1 MKLLGKYL
9 HKNISE
15 SGIEVTFAF
24 DYRYLSFF
32 EALKNK
38 VYSIE
43 IKNVSNK
50 RSLQSNSY
58 LWALISQICKVQ
70 DGNIANVNNLY
81 IQLLEMAGVR
91 VEYAMILEEAYDFFK
106 EQLKYCKIVNR
117 QVIRNKSYVQVASFA
132 GSSSFTQ
139 QEMNDLIDTTLRY
152 AAEVGIDINY
162 WEGVLK

>member
-1 MKLLGKYL
+1 MKLLGKY
-9 HKNISE
+9 KRKRVSDE
-15 SGIEVTFAF
+15 GIEVTFAF

-38 VYSIE
+38 TYSIE

-58 LWALISQICKVQ
+58 LWALMSEICKVQ

-91 VEYAMILEEAYDFFK
+91 VEYATILEEAYDFFK
-106 EQLKYCKIVNR
+106 DQLKYCKIVNR
-117 QVIRNKSYVQVASFA
+117 QMIRNKPYVQVATFA
-132 GSSSFTQ
+132 GSSTFTQ
-139 QEMNDLIDTTLRY
+139 KEMNDLIDVTLRY
-152 AAEVGIDINY
+152 AAEVGIEIEY